1 MPIPKPN
8 TEEAQGDFMSR
19 CISFLVDEG
28 TPNEQAIAI
37 CYDAYQGA
45 NKREAHKKFMEW
57 KAIDNK
63 RQTFQ
68 KYAERIFYKALRKQ
82 YNQYIEEAKKLD
94 RIDFDLDGVITT
106 EPIYD
111 GYVKVYKRVLPAFGQ
126 DTYAKLQE
134 TLRKQITINWDSLTD
149 QWIAGNN
156 WLDGADTTSKI
167 VLVTETTKKAVR
179 KAVQLALIE
188 GTSVQNFARELSYMP
203 DFSYRRGVLIGRTE
217 IISASNAGSLL
228 GAQASGVKTKKV
240 WLATQDNRTRHDHV
254 LTDGQVVDDLEGLF
268 YVGENEE
275 PMQYPG
281 DSTLGASASNTINCR
296 CTVTYR
302 PYDDNI

>member
-1 MPIPKPN
+1 
-8 TEEAQGDFMSR
+8 
-19 CISFLVDEG
+19 
-28 TPNEQAIAI
+28 
-37 CYDAYQGA
+37 
-45 NKREAHKKFMEW
+45 MEW

-68 KYAERIFYKALRKQ
+68 KYAERIFYKAIRKQ
-82 YNQYIEEAKKLD
+82 LKQYTDEAKKLD
-94 RIDFDLDGVITT
+94 RIDFDLDGVITI

-111 GYVKVYKRVLPAFGQ
+111 AFTKVYKRVLRVFGQ
-126 DTYAKLQE
+126 DTYTKLQS
-134 TLRKQITINWDSLTD
+134 TLRKEITINWDALTE
-149 QWIAGNN
+149 QWLGGTN
-156 WLDGADTTSKI
+156 WLDGADTTSK
-167 VLVTETTKKAVR
+167 VALVTETTKKAVR

-188 GTSVQNFARELSYMP
+188 GTSVQDFARELSYMP

-240 WLATQDNRTRHDHV
+240 WLSTQDNRTRQDHI
-254 LTDGQVVDDLEGLF
+254 LTDGQVVDNLDGIF

-296 CTVTYR
+296 CTVTYE
-302 PYDDNI
+302 PYDNNI